1 MTRHLPS
8 FRALAALEAVVRTGN
23 IVRAADELGVSPGA
37 ISKQLSNLEAE
48 LQVALFEEGHR
59 LRPTKIAVDLARAV
73 GEALNQVRQAWSEA
87 SHRADERVLTLIANA
102 SLSMHWLV
110 PRLLSAQEALRG
122 RPIRVTSLHTTD
134 NWWQV
139 PVDFAVLRHGR
150 APAGWVVRAIAV
162 ERLTLLATPE
172 RGRWLT
178 GRGLAA
184 VAGEE
189 CLTAETRAGELEAWM
204 RAAGCERLHPPR
216 RYPHFYI
223 ALEGA
228 LAGHGSIVGPTLV
241 AADLLRQGRLTA
253 PFPDISI
260 TGATLNAAF
269 NPATCDHRT
278 AEALLAWLGEEMQR
292 SVPPQ
297 TLPPTFV
304 PNGRRGADVP

>member
-37 ISKQLSNLEAE
+37 VSKQLSNLEAE
-48 LQVALFEEGHR
+48 LQAALFEEGHR
-59 LRPTKIAVDLARAV
+59 LRPTAVAVGLARAV
-73 GEALNQVRQAWSEA
+73 GEALSQVRQAWNEA

-139 PVDFAVLRHGR
+139 PVDFAVLRHDR
-150 APAGWVVRAIAV
+150 APAGWVVRALAE
-162 ERLTLLATPE
+162 ERLTLLTTPE
-172 RGRWLT
+172 RGRWLA
-178 GRGLAA
+178 GRGPAA
-184 VAGEE
+184 IAGEE
-189 CLTAETRAGELEAWM
+189 FLVAETRGGEFEAWM
-204 RAAGCERLHPPR
+204 RAAGCGEAHPPR

-223 ALEGA
+223 ALEAA
-228 LAGHGSIVGPTLV
+228 LAGHGSIIGPTLV
-241 AADLLRQGRLTA
+241 VADLLRQGRLTT
-253 PFPDISI
+253 PFPDVAI
-260 TGATLNAAF
+260 TGATLHAAF

-278 AEALLAWLGEEMQR
+278 ADALLAWLAVEVGR
-292 SVPPQ
+292 SAVQPGHA
-297 TLPPTFV
+297 TAVRLH
-304 PNGRRGADVP
+304 GA